1 MILQCVDIQCVAKGL
16 DARLTKTE
24 KWDKSGGQ
32 MMETWQKICSV
43 RKKIIMDR
51 NR

>member
-1 MILQCVDIQCVAKGL
+1 MLLQCVEIQCVAKEL
-16 DARLTKTE
+16 DSCLTKTE
-24 KWDKSGGQ
+24 KWDNSGGQ
-32 MMETWQKICSV
+32 MMETWQKICSL